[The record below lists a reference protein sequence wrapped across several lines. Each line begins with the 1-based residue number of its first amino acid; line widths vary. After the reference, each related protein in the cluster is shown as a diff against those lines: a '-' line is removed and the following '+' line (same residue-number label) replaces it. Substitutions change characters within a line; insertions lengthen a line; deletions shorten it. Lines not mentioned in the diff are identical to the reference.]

1 VKAIEL
7 NVIDT
12 VRDTAGRTRRF
23 VIAAA
28 LSLGVLAAQAPDA
41 SAAEDKKLLLW
52 MDNSYSVL
60 YGAGFEIDDG
70 DQWDPLLLEHVSGWS
85 FGDLYTFFEYTRF
98 RNPTGD
104 DNTSW
109 YGEFSPRLSLG
120 KILGKDMSLSIFGEN
135 VVVWKD
141 TLLAMTYERGRNS
154 DLTESLLLGIG
165 FDMDLSVFGIVG
177 DRFEYFQIN
186 LYARNELNDG
196 AGDDPDRGFND
207 LQITVVA
214 AYPLEIGQAKFLI
227 DGFVDFVAGFGP
239 QAQNFH
245 FSPQIKLDIGNFWG
259 KPGVLYAGV
268 DIDYWTNKFGLQ
280 DSDALDTDQ
289 VAVSALVK
297 FHF

>member
-1 VKAIEL
+1 M

-52 MDNSYSVL
+52 MDNSFSVL
-60 YGAGFEIDDG
+60 YGAGFKIDDG
-70 DQWDPLLLEHVSGWS
+70 DQWDDVLFEHVSGWS
-85 FGDLYTFFEYTRF
+85 FGDLYMFFEHTRF

-104 DNTSW
+104 DHTSW
-109 YGEFSPRLSLG
+109 YGEISPRLSLG
-120 KILGKDMSLSIFGEN
+120 KILGKDLSFSIFGQN
-135 VVVWKD
+135 IVVWKD
-141 TLLAMTYERGRNS
+141 TLLAMTYERGRHS
-154 DLTESLLLGIG
+154 DLTESLLLGLG
-165 FDMDLSVFGIVG
+165 FDLDLSALGVFG
-177 DRFEYFQIN
+177 DRFKYFQVN
-186 LYARNELNDG
+186 FYARNELNDG
-196 AGDDPDRGFND
+196 AGDDPDRGFKD

-227 DGFVDFVAGFGP
+227 DGFIDFVAGFGP

-268 DIDYWTNKFGLQ
+268 DIDYWTNKYGIQ

-289 VAVSALVK
+289 FAVSALLK